1 VSCLVARILIALTL
15 IVLNLIVLN
24 FGALILGALIL
35 GALILGALIHPHPLS
50 IDSLKLIRLRLLLR
64 WPGQR
69 LNGREGLSVWRN

>member
-1 VSCLVARILIALTL
+1 MSCLVARILIALTL

-24 FGALILGALIL
+24 FGALIL